1 MGRDRRHSPGPTG
14 PGRVAHW
21 VPTLLVLA
29 LVAAA
34 FASYR
39 LDLGPRYLPWL
50 SLDPQS
56 EPAAIAPPAG
66 VALPE
71 WSEPASVSE
80 VVPPAR
86 RGTVDPS
93 AVAAAMAPGL
103 RDEDL
108 GRHVVA
114 AVGDLNGDGPVW
126 SYGEGAVIPAS
137 TTKLLTGAAALE
149 ALGPDT
155 RFTTRVVAGA
165 TPRDVVL
172 VGGGDPYL
180 ASRPLTPEESLTTYP
195 ERTDVVTLARRVAAS
210 VDPGQRVRVQYDD
223 GLFTGPSNNPRW
235 RADYVPD
242 DIVSPITALW
252 VDRGASPTG
261 FGYSDDP
268 SATAGETFAAALR
281 DAGVRVVG
289 DPTPTAAPAGAT
301 EIASVTSAPVAD
313 IVEHVLEVSDNEA
326 AEVLARHVGIA
337 VSGEGSFEGG
347 AAAVLATLRGLGVD
361 TGSDVIHDGSG
372 LSRLNRV
379 SAGTLLQVVQA
390 AAAPANPALRAVL
403 TGLPVAGFTG
413 SLAFRFDT
421 GSPEGPGHV
430 RAKTGTLSR
439 VHSLAG
445 VTTDRDGNAMAF
457 VVAVDRARDEDKLD
471 AQQAVDRLAGDLA
484 ACRCSAG

>member
-1 MGRDRRHSPGPTG
+1 MRGDRRHSSSPTG
-14 PGRVAHW
+14 PGRLAHW
-21 VPTLLVLA
+21 VPTVLVLA

-50 SLDPQS
+50 SVDPQA
-56 EPAAIAPPAG
+56 EPAAVAPPAG

-71 WSEPASVSE
+71 WTAPAPVSA

-86 RGTVDPS
+86 RGHVDPA
-93 AVAAAMAPGL
+93 AVGAALAPGL
-103 RDEDL
+103 RDKDL

-126 SYGEGAVIPAS
+126 TYGEGAVIPAS
-137 TTKLLTGAAALE
+137 TTKLLTSTAALE
-149 ALGPDT
+149 ALGPDA
-155 RFTTRVVAGA
+155 RFETRVVTGA

-180 ASRPLTPEESLTTYP
+180 ASRPLTPEEAAAAYP
-195 ERTDVVTLARRVAAS
+195 ERADVVTLARAVAATLG
-210 VDPGQRVRVQYDD
+210 PKQRVRVQYDD

-261 FGYSDDP
+261 YGYSDDP
-268 SATAGETFAAALR
+268 SATAAETFAAALR

-289 DPTPTAAPAGAT
+289 SPAPTTAPAGAT
-301 EIASVTSAPVAD
+301 EIAAVSSAPLAD
-313 IVEHVLEVSDNEA
+313 VVEHVLEVSDNEG
-326 AEVLARHVGIA
+326 AEVLARHVGLA
-337 VSGEGSFEGG
+337 VSGLGSFEGG
-347 AAAVLATLRGLGVD
+347 SAAVLATLRGLGID

-379 SAGTLLQVVQA
+379 SPATLLGVLQT
-390 AAAPANPALRAVL
+390 AAAPAHPELRSVL
-403 TGLPVAGFTG
+403 SGLPVAGFTG
-413 SLAFRFDT
+413 SLAYRFDT

-430 RAKTGTLSR
+430 RAKTGTLTN

-445 VTTDRDGNAMAF
+445 VTTDREGNAMAF
-457 VVAVDRARDEDKLD
+457 VVAVDRAKDEDRLD

>member
-1 MGRDRRHSPGPTG
+1 MGRDRRHSPSPTG

-50 SLDPQS
+50 SVDPVA

-71 WSEPASVSE
+71 WADPAPVSP
-80 VVPPAR
+80 VVPPAE
-86 RGTVDPS
+86 RGHVDPV
-93 AVAAAMAPGL
+93 AVAAALAPGL
-103 RDEDL
+103 RDKDL

-126 SYGEGAVIPAS
+126 TYGEGAVIPAS
-137 TTKLLTGAAALE
+137 TTKLLTSAAALE
-149 ALGPDT
+149 VLGPDA
-155 RFTTRVVAGA
+155 RLETRVVTGA
-165 TPRDVVL
+165 TPRDLVL

-180 ASRPLTPEESLTTYP
+180 ASRPLTPEEEQAAYP
-195 ERTDVVTLARRVAAS
+195 ERADVVTLARDVAATLA
-210 VDPGQRVRVQYDD
+210 PRQRVRVQYDD
-223 GLFTGPSNNPRW
+223 GLFTGPSDNPKW

-261 FGYSDDP
+261 YGYSDDP
-268 SATAGETFAAALR
+268 SATAAETFAAALR

-289 DPTPTAAPAGAT
+289 TPAATTAPAGAT
-301 EIASVTSAPVAD
+301 EVASVSSAPVGD
-313 IVEHVLEVSDNEA
+313 IVEHLLEVSDNEA
-326 AEVLARHVGIA
+326 AEVLARHVGLA
-337 VSGEGSFEGG
+337 VSGLGSFEGG
-347 AAAVLATLRGLGVD
+347 SAAVLETLRGLGID
-361 TGSDVIHDGSG
+361 TGADVVNDGSG

-379 SAGTLLQVVQA
+379 SPTTLLQVLQT
-390 AAAPANPALRAVL
+390 AAAPAHPELRSVL

-413 SLAFRFDT
+413 SLAYRFDT

-430 RAKTGTLSR
+430 RAKTGTLSN

-445 VTTDRDGNAMAF
+445 VATDREGNAMAF
-457 VVAVDRARDEDKLD
+457 VVAVDRAKEEDKLD

-484 ACRCSAG
+484 GCRCSAG

>member
-1 MGRDRRHSPGPTG
+1 
-14 PGRVAHW
+14 
-21 VPTLLVLA
+21 
-29 LVAAA
+29 
-34 FASYR
+34 
-39 LDLGPRYLPWL
+39 
-50 SLDPQS
+50 
-56 EPAAIAPPAG
+56 
-66 VALPE
+66 
-71 WSEPASVSE
+71 
-80 VVPPAR
+80 
-86 RGTVDPS
+86 
-93 AVAAAMAPGL
+93 MAPGL

-155 RFTTRVVAGA
+155 RFTTRVVTGA

-268 SATAGETFAAALR
+268 SATAAETFAAALR

-289 DPTPTAAPAGAT
+289 APAPTTAPAGAT

-347 AAAVLATLRGLGVD
+347 AAAVLATLRGLGID

-421 GSPEGPGHV
+421 GSPAGPGHV